1 MMFRQIGEH
10 YRSNGLHLQWYLQKE
25 RPEIRLGSIPEAGA
39 RRRGITVA
47 STKALIKPELLGWAR
62 NHARVTLDD
71 AANAANVA
79 PETLRA
85 WEAEAGVERPTVSQ
99 LRCLAAKY
107 HFPLAVFYLP
117 KPPADFSPL
126 RDFRRLPDATDR
138 TISAE
143 LAQQIRSA
151 HERRELALELHEDLN
166 EPVRPFR
173 LKASLA
179 DAPESVGEEV
189 RRFLGVNDVDQ
200 RKAARTDRA
209 FDFWRRKLE
218 EKDIL
223 VFVVSGAQGLDL
235 KEMRGF
241 AIARNQIPVIVVN
254 GRDSHGGKCYTL
266 LHELAHVLLGESALT
281 NGDGG
286 TAEEKKIER
295 FCDAVSAAALMPR
308 DLMLSIPQ
316 VKPSGER
323 KWNDDEL
330 RSLANTIGVSREAF
344 LLRLVTLRRTS
355 WDFYMAWRRK
365 FKDEYEAAAVLRAA
379 VPKKPIAIKRSI
391 LLMSWN
397 GRGFTRLVLRSY
409 YDQRITLNDVS
420 SYLGAKVKHIPA
432 LERAT
437 FQPAE

>member
-1 MMFRQIGEH
+1 M
-10 YRSNGLHLQWYLQKE
+10 
-25 RPEIRLGSIPEAGA
+25 
-39 RRRGITVA
+39 V
-47 STKALIKPELLGWAR
+47 STKALIKAELLGWAR
-62 NHARVTLDD
+62 NRAKVTVDD
-71 AANAANVA
+71 AAKAVDVE
-79 PETLRA
+79 PETLKA
-85 WEAEAGVERPTVSQ
+85 WEAGDETPTVSQ
-99 LRCLAAKY
+99 LRNLAGKY

-117 KPPADFSPL
+117 KPPADFTPL
-126 RDFRRLPDATDR
+126 RDFRRLPEVTDR

-143 LAQQIRSA
+143 LARQIRSA
-151 HERRELALELHEDLN
+151 HERRELALELREDLG

-173 LKASLA
+173 LKATLK
-179 DAPESVGEEV
+179 DASEALGEEV
-189 RRFLGVNDVDQ
+189 RRFLDVSAADQ
-200 RKAARTDRA
+200 RKAARESRA

-223 VFVVSGAQGLDL
+223 IFVASGAHSVDL
-235 KEMRGF
+235 EEMRGF
-241 AIARNQIPVIVVN
+241 AIARNQLPVIVIN
-254 GRDSHGGKCYTL
+254 GRDYSQGGKCYTL

-286 TAEEKKIER
+286 TAEEQKIER
-295 FCDAVSAAALMPR
+295 FCDAVAAAALMPR

-316 VKPSGER
+316 VEPAGER
-323 KWNDDEL
+323 KWSDDEL
-330 RSLANTIGVSREAF
+330 RSMANAIGVSREAF
-344 LLRLVTLRRTS
+344 LLRLVTLRRSS
-355 WDFYMAWRRK
+355 WDFYITRRKK
-365 FKDEYEAAAVLRAA
+365 FKDEYDEAFALKAMA
-379 VPKKPIAIKRSI
+379 PKKPVPIKRSI